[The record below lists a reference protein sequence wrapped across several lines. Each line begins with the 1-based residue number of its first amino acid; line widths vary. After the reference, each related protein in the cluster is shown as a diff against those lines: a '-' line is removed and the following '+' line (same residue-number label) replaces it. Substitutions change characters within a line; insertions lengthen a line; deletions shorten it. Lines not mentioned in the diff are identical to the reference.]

1 MIALHDSR
9 RTRVLLGVLLV
20 VALLI
25 ITVDYSDSS
34 AAPVRAL
41 RSLGSA
47 VFGGAETATATVVR
61 PFADLFGENGG
72 QPGKVAALQAQ
83 VTRLRAELS
92 QAQLDRQQSDQLN
105 RLLRTAGQGRY
116 RVVVANVVAV
126 GQPYQASVTL
136 DAGSADGIRAEQTVL
151 NGAGLVGTV
160 TAVSA
165 HSCTVQLASDT
176 TAVSGV
182 RVAPSGQLGYVT
194 GTGRRDGGSG
204 LLTLQMLSSAASLQV
219 GQQLVTAA
227 SVKQR
232 PFVPG
237 VPVGVITEVLG
248 RAGGLTERA
257 LVRPY
262 ADLSSLG
269 VVGIVVAPPPRSPR
283 FSVLPPA
290 PSPAPTPTVTVTVT
304 PSAGA
309 PQLGG

>member
-1 MIALHDSR
+1 VHDNR
-9 RTRVLLGVLLV
+9 RTRVLLAVLIV

-61 PFADLFGENGG
+61 PVADLFGQDGG

-92 QAQLDRQQSDQLN
+92 QAQLDRQQSDQLS
-105 RLLRTAGQGRY
+105 RLLHTAGQGRY
-116 RVVVANVVAV
+116 RIVAANVVAV

-194 GTGRRDGGSG
+194 GTGRSHSGSG

-237 VPVGVITEVLG
+237 VPVGLITAVLG
-248 RAGGLTERA
+248 HGGGLTERA

-262 ADLSSLG
+262 ADFGSLG
-269 VVGIVVAPPPRSPR
+269 VVGIVVAPPRKSPR
-283 FSVLPPA
+283 FSVLPPE

>member
-1 MIALHDSR
+1 
-9 RTRVLLGVLLV
+9 
-20 VALLI
+20 
-25 ITVDYSDSS
+25 
-34 AAPVRAL
+34 
-41 RSLGSA
+41 
-47 VFGGAETATATVVR
+47 VFGGAEAATATVVR
-61 PFADLFGENGG
+61 PFADLFGQDGG

-92 QAQLDRQQSDQLN
+92 QAQLSRQQSDQLN
-105 RLLRTAGQGRY
+105 RLLQTAGKGRY
-116 RVVVANVVAV
+116 RIVAANVVAV

-194 GTGRRDGGSG
+194 GTGRSHSGSG
-204 LLTLQMLSSAASLQV
+204 LLTLQMLTSAASLQV

-237 VPVGVITEVLG
+237 VPVGVITKVLG
-248 RAGGLTERA
+248 RSGGLTERA

-269 VVGIVVAPPPRSPR
+269 VVGIVVAPPPRNPR

>member
-1 MIALHDSR
+1 MHDNR
-9 RTRVLLGVLLV
+9 RTRVLLAVLIV

-41 RSLGSA
+41 RGLGSA

-61 PFADLFGENGG
+61 PFADLFGQDGG

-92 QAQLDRQQSDQLN
+92 QAQLDRQQSDQLS
-105 RLLRTAGQGRY
+105 RLLHTAGQGRY
-116 RVVVANVVAV
+116 RIVAANVVAV

-136 DAGSADGIRAEQTVL
+136 DAGSADGVRAEQTVL

-194 GTGRRDGGSG
+194 GTGRSHSESG

-237 VPVGVITEVLG
+237 VPVGVITKVLG
-248 RAGGLTERA
+248 RGGGLTERA

-269 VVGIVVAPPPRSPR
+269 VVGIVVAPPRKSPR
-283 FSVLPPA
+283 FSVLPPE